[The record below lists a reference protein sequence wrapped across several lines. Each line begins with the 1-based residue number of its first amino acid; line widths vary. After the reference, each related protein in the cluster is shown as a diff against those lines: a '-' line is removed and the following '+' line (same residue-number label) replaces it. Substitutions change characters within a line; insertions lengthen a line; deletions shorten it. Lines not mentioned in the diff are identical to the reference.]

1 MGLKSPLKPDPQLTD
16 RSFCCQHCT
25 VAQAFS
31 AGAFNFLRGYCP
43 TLPLEGA
50 ATNSTPYQVMT
61 GFAIEAKE
69 EPSRFSEM
77 PADNAEYAARSGLLE
92 LDGFPQWLPK
102 LFGLYSRL
110 IQGLRPGITPC
121 VIELAVIYA

>member
-16 RSFCCQHCT
+16 RSFCCQHRT

-31 AGAFNFLRGYCP
+31 TGAFSSVRGYCP
-43 TLPLEGA
+43 TLPSEGA

-69 EPSRFSEM
+69 ESSRLSEM
-77 PADNAEYAARSGLLE
+77 PADADNAEYAARSGLLE
-92 LDGFPQWLPK
+92 LNGFPQWLPSLSGCTRVLSK
-102 LFGLYSRL
+102 V
-110 IQGLRPGITPC
+110 C
-121 VIELAVIYA
+121 VRASLLA